1 MGFFCVLPYNKCH
14 AEPSPWQSSA
24 KPATLQTPS
33 APALGSR
40 PAKAPVRKRNVFFC
54 KKHQVFLILEK
65 SLARPSSAPPSSK
78 TLALPRRMRRTGTR
92 PGTPPGRGA
101 WMTGAPLSM
110 PSSPDRSSERRSS
123 SACMPGGRWTRP
135 SGLRSPVS
143 SPRGARS
150 RRSLRRLS
158 KALQPWLPRSRVGTP
173 S

>member
-1 MGFFCVLPYNKCH
+1 MQRRPLGRVLQNQRLCRLPQYQPLVAAQQKLLLENGIFLAIKY
-14 AEPSPWQSSA
+14 
-24 KPATLQTPS
+24 
-33 APALGSR
+33 
-40 PAKAPVRKRNVFFC
+40 
-54 KKHQVFLILEK
+54 QVSIILEK
-65 SLARPSSAPPSSK
+65 SSARPSSAPPSSK